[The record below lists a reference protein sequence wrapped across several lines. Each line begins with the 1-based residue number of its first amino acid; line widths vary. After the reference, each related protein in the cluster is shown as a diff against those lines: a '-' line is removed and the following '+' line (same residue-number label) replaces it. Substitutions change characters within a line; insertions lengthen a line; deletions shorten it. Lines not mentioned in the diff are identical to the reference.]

1 MQMRS
6 GIPSSLGCLPER
18 FQLTDFNKEV
28 DIEGKRKTEQNK
40 IKQNRD
46 PI

>member
-1 MQMRS
+1 MSPPMQMRS

-28 DIEGKRKTEQNK
+28 DIEGKRKEKKDGTK
-40 IKQNRD
+40 
-46 PI
+46 